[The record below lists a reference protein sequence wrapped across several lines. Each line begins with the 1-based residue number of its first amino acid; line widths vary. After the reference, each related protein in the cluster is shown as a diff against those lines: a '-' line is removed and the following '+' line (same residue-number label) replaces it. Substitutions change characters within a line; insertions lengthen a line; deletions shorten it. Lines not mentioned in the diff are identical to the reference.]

1 VEGIT
6 PGNHGKGHGLH
17 SQERSSPQDQNL
29 WHTAPIGI
37 HRRSA
42 YTARLPED
50 ILKIKVDLIGYYRY
64 YNTYYIA
71 YYDIFLVTL
80 PL

>member
-1 VEGIT
+1 MGCTVRDGPAHKIKT
-6 PGNHGKGHGLH
+6 CGTRH
-17 SQERSSPQDQNL
+17 
-29 WHTAPIGI
+29 
-37 HRRSA
+37 RSA

-64 YNTYYIA
+64 CNTYYIA
-71 YYDIFLVTL
+71 DYDTFLVTL